1 MVQAVARDAL
11 HAEPAH
17 VILREL
23 GHFRRESNSQA
34 PQLASQGSQPHA
46 GEGLCQTC
54 PCTKSHA
61 TCTSRREVLKLV
73 VAARRESAAR
83 KRNATSVGKP
93 ASTSSWPVVSLT
105 SAKTLTSPECM
116 ATPSDFNRL
125 NSQPVGVAAAENA
138 CVVQRKPKQ

>member
-54 PCTKSHA
+54 PCTKSVSHPRLR
-61 TCTSRREVLKLV
+61 SEVADLQSKSV
-73 VAARRESAAR
+73 VPR
-83 KRNATSVGKP
+83 ATSP
-93 ASTSSWPVVSLT
+93 
-105 SAKTLTSPECM
+105 
-116 ATPSDFNRL
+116 
-125 NSQPVGVAAAENA
+125 QPDGP
-138 CVVQRKPKQ
+138 R

>member
-1 MVQAVARDAL
+1 MVGV
-11 HAEPAH
+11 EP
-17 VILREL
+17 
-23 GHFRRESNSQA
+23 
-34 PQLASQGSQPHA
+34 
-46 GEGLCQTC
+46 
-54 PCTKSHA
+54 KSHA

-73 VAARRESAAR
+73 VAARRE
-83 KRNATSVGKP
+83 NATSVGKP
-93 ASTSSWPVVSLT
+93 ASTSSWSVVSLT